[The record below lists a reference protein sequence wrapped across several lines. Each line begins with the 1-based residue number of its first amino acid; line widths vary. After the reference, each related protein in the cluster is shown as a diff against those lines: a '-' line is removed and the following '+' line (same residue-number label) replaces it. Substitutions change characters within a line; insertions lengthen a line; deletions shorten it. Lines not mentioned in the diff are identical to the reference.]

1 MLNHQILLLLPRPL
15 LTPTLI
21 LPLIRNLEVAAAAVI
36 VIAVQDHLV
45 AAHPPAVAVT
55 RMIQR
60 TRKSRTK
67 RNKVKTK
74 WQTEKDQMREKD
86 LEKSREADIEVAVRS
101 RKEVVAELAGILERE
116 ERTLPDMI
124 ERRGVNEIVNTVIR
138 IRNMSGTETLQINVL
153 NTGKMMQET
162 ILVLKMIGTAP
173 GTRIE
178 VIITVIEKKCQ
189 NLERSVVKKSRPQ
202 EVVKKTAQKMASI
215 SDLERMIAR
224 RVDIQNVLR
233 TVEKKMTGAG
243 KILQEDTDE
252 HLQCCYLKKTALPNS
267 EGSINP
273 IMKGK
278 GSTS

>member
-21 LPLIRNLEVAAAAVI
+21 LPLIRNLEVAAAAAI

>member
-178 VIITVIEKKCQ
+178 VIITVIEKKYQ

>member
-21 LPLIRNLEVAAAAVI
+21 LPLIRNLEVAAAAAI

-173 GTRIE
+173 GTKIE

>member
-21 LPLIRNLEVAAAAVI
+21 LPLTRNLEVAAAAVI

-45 AAHPPAVAVT
+45 AAHPPAAAVT